1 MLNKVLKV
9 TIVILFMIIG
19 LILGEYVK
27 PFLLDVLGRELGNYG
42 LFGTTV
48 TRVVAFSLGGFIF
61 GILGFIAAPFI
72 ISKTVVFTEILA
84 KILAKIPTTE
94 IVVVAFGVILGLVLA
109 NLLGTAFSRLPIFGA
124 YIPIILSIVF
134 GLVGGRL
141 ASYKHKEIV
150 SAASFLPIF
159 STSKFKGSRKKDE
172 ENDETVAPAEVV
184 EDMPATSAEIA
195 QELCTNLK
203 YVDTSVLIDGR
214 IVDIV
219 RTGFIEGALIIPQFV
234 IEELQKIA
242 DSSDT
247 LKRNKGRRGL
257 DIVRQLQSERDTT
270 VVISDKDYEDINEVD
285 AKLVRVAKEA
295 PGYVLTNDY
304 NLNKVADING
314 VKVLNINELANAVK
328 TVVIP
333 GEEMHITLVKEG
345 KENGQAVAYL
355 EDGTMI
361 VVEGAK
367 KRVGDDVGV
376 IVTSVLQ
383 TSAGRMIF
391 AKLK

>member
-27 PFLLDVLGRELGNYG
+27 PLLLDVLGRELGNYG

-61 GILGFIAAPFI
+61 GILGFIAAPFV

-150 SAASFLPIF
+150 SAASFLPVF
-159 STSKFKGSRKKDE
+159 STLKFKNTGKKE
-172 ENDETVAPAEVV
+172 EETDETVAQAEVV

-333 GEEMHITLVKEG
+333 GEEMYITLVKEG

-367 KRVGDDVGV
+367 KRVGEDVGV
-376 IVTSVLQ
+376 VVTSVLQ

>member
-1 MLNKVLKV
+1 MLNKALKV
-9 TIVILFMIIG
+9 TIVIVFMIIG

-27 PFLLDVLGRELGNYG
+27 PLLLDVLGRELGNYG

-48 TRVVAFSLGGFIF
+48 TRVVAFSLGGVVF

-72 ISKTVVFTEILA
+72 ISKTAVFTEILA

-94 IVVVAFGVILGLVLA
+94 IVVVVFGAILGLVLA
-109 NLLGTAFSRLPIFGA
+109 NLLGTPFSRLPIFGP
-124 YIPIILSIVF
+124 YIPIILSIIF

-141 ASYKHKEIV
+141 ASYKHKEII
-150 SAASFLPIF
+150 AAANFLPIF
-159 STSKFKGSRKKDE
+159 NGSKEKDNEANE
-172 ENDETVAPAEVV
+172 EVEIVAHAEVL

-195 QELCTNLK
+195 KDLGTNLK

-214 IVDIV
+214 IVDIS

-257 DIVRQLQSERDTT
+257 DIVRQLQNERDVT
-270 VVISDKDYEDINEVD
+270 VIISEKDYDDINEVD
-285 AKLVRVAKEA
+285 AKLVRIAKED

-333 GEEMHITLVKEG
+333 GEEIHITLVKEG
-345 KENGQAVAYL
+345 KENGQAIAYL

-361 VVEGAK
+361 VVENAK
-367 KRVGDDVGV
+367 KQVGSVV
-376 IVTSVLQ
+376 FVVVTSVLQ

>member
-1 MLNKVLKV
+1 MLNKALKV
-9 TIVILFMIIG
+9 TIVIVFMIIG

-27 PFLLDVLGRELGNYG
+27 PLLLDVLGRELGNYG

-48 TRVVAFSLGGFIF
+48 TRVVAFSLGGFVF
-61 GILGFIAAPFI
+61 GILGFIAAPFL
-72 ISKTVVFTEILA
+72 ISQTVFFTEILA

-94 IVVVAFGVILGLVLA
+94 IVVVVFGAILGLVLA
-109 NLLGTAFSRLPIFGA
+109 NLLGTPFSRLPIFGP
-124 YIPIILSIVF
+124 YIPIILSIIF

-141 ASYKHKEIV
+141 ASYKHKEIL
-150 SAASFLPIF
+150 AASKFLPIF
-159 STSKFKGSRKKDE
+159 NGSKSKEDNKTE
-172 ENDETVAPAEVV
+172 EETAVKAEVV
-184 EDMPATSAEIA
+184 ENIPPTSAELA

-257 DIVRQLQSERDTT
+257 DIVRKLQNERDAT
-270 VVISDKDYEDINEVD
+270 VIISDKDYDDITEVD
-285 AKLVRVAKEA
+285 AKLVRIAKED

-328 TVVIP
+328 TVLIP
-333 GEEMHITLVKEG
+333 GEEMHVALVKEG
-345 KENGQAVAYL
+345 KETGQALAYL

-367 KRVGDDVGV
+367 KHVGDGV
-376 IVTSVLQ
+376 DIVVTSVLQ

>member
-1 MLNKVLKV
+1 MLNKALKV
-9 TIVILFMIIG
+9 TIVIVFMIIG

-27 PFLLDVLGRELGNYG
+27 PLLLDVLGRELGNYG

-48 TRVVAFSLGGFIF
+48 TRVVAFSLGGFVF

-94 IVVVAFGVILGLVLA
+94 IVVVVFGAILGLILA
-109 NLLGTAFSRLPIFGA
+109 NLLGTPFSRLPIFGP
-124 YIPIILSIVF
+124 YIPILLSIIF

-141 ASYKHKEIV
+141 ASYKHKEII
-150 SAASFLPIF
+150 AASKFLPIF
-159 STSKFKGSRKKDE
+159 NGSKDKENLE
-172 ENDETVAPAEVV
+172 EEEEVETVAHAEVL

-195 QELCTNLK
+195 KDLGTNLK

-214 IVDIV
+214 IVDIS

-257 DIVRQLQSERDTT
+257 DIVRQLQNERDVT
-270 VVISDKDYEDINEVD
+270 VIISEKDYDDINEVD
-285 AKLVRVAKEA
+285 AKLVRIAKED

-333 GEEMHITLVKEG
+333 GEEMHINLVKEG
-345 KENGQAVAYL
+345 KENGQAIAYL

-361 VVEGAK
+361 VVENSK
-367 KRVGDDVGV
+367 KQVGNTVDVV
-376 IVTSVLQ
+376 VTSVLQ